1 MKRLLLLLTT
11 FAIISNTLAGIK
23 QSLLKDSLNLSKY
36 DIVISFNSICCGPP
50 SDNFLHEFVDSF
62 NNKNRVH
69 ITGWQLGSCGREGES
84 KILFTVKG
92 LKKIAAKR
100 FIKSIK
106 KSVSEQN
113 NKNKMI
119 NESSGEII
127 IEYNI
132 SFKDIS
138 NCRGTLQSFYTAKK

>member
-1 MKRLLLLLTT
+1 MKRLLLLLIT
-11 FAIISNTLAGIK
+11 FATISNTLAGIK
-23 QSLLKDSLNLSKY
+23 QSLLKDSLNPSKY
-36 DIVISFNSICCGPP
+36 DIVVSFNSICCGTP
-50 SDNFLHEFVDSF
+50 SDNFLHELVDSF

-69 ITGWQLGSCGREGES
+69 VAGWQLAGCGREGES

-113 NKNKMI
+113 NKNKII
-119 NESSGEII
+119 NESSGEIS

-132 SFKDIS
+132 SLKDIS
-138 NCRGTLQSFYTAKK
+138 NCRGTLQSFYTANK